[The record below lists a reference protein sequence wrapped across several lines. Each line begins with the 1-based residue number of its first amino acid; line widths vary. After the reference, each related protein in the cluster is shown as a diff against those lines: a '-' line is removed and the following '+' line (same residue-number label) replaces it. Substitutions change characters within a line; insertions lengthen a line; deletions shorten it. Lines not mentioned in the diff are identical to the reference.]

1 MDTIAVYFEKRV
13 KTYGFLVS
21 QDLSMVVFHIRPE
34 FLAEWSEKIRTWK
47 DAGINFRLVLTQ
59 RSSDEEVLFLLVLES
74 RYQAYL
80 FGCAGVSVHQNRGK
94 FVRADSPV
102 EMIHFQGPHFG
113 DRYGI
118 LDIALDAL
126 SRGGIPVL
134 AAACT
139 GASISLI
146 LPEKAAEPAK
156 ALLEDVYEIPK
167 RSLSRQQ
174 PSQGLLRSSLK

>member
-13 KTYGFLVS
+13 KTYGFQVS
-21 QDLSMVVFHIRPE
+21 QDLSMVVFHMRPE
-34 FLAEWSEKIRTWK
+34 SLAEWSEKIQACK
-47 DAGINFRLVLTQ
+47 DAGINFQLVITQ
-59 RSSDEEVLFLLVLES
+59 RSSDEEVVFLLVLE
-74 RYQAYL
+74 RRHQAYL
-80 FGCAGVSVHQNRGK
+80 CGCAGVSVHQNKEK
-94 FVRADSPV
+94 FIRADSPV

-118 LDIALDAL
+118 LDIALEAL

-146 LPEKAAEPAK
+146 LPEKTAEPAR

-167 RSLSRQQ
+167 RSLCRRQ
-174 PSQGLLRSSLK
+174 PSQGLLRSS